1 MSILHDRWNY
11 TNADGRRRYW
21 RANAVVLVDTK
32 ILAECRWETTEPQAS
47 GVGHDAWDAMSQ
59 ADAADGYVWKCP
71 HCDDPDT
78 DGEVHMYCGE
88 LDSHRSTPQGTL
100 ADAVRDLEEDSERMR
115 QTLRGI
121 LVFVPPADMT
131 REQIIAA
138 YREHARRCLDGE
150 DDDPYDV
157 ED

>member
-1 MSILHDRWNY
+1 MSILHDQWNY
-11 TNADGRRRYW
+11 TDADGRRRYW
-21 RANAVVLVDTK
+21 RANAVVLVDTV
-32 ILAECRWETTEPQAS
+32 IFAECRWETTKPQAS
-47 GVGHDAWDAMSQ
+47 GVGSDAWDAMAQ
-59 ADAADGYVWKCP
+59 ADAVDGSVWKCP
-71 HCDDPDT
+71 HCDDPDP
-78 DGEVHMYCGE
+78 DGELHMYCSE
-88 LDSHRSTPQGTL
+88 WATLAATPQGTL
-100 ADAVRDLEEDSERMR
+100 ADAVRDLEGDSERMR

-131 REQIIAA
+131 RDDIIAA